1 MSAATAAAAADGLC
15 PGGAAEEANNL
26 LGAPSRI
33 LIHPTPRTMVFKEI
47 LMGNLGYTEG
57 QGIYNSVRS
66 TEAAVRQIQ
75 STLLTRTLNA
85 SRYEDVAR
93 DWMAHLR

>member
-1 MSAATAAAAADGLC
+1 
-15 PGGAAEEANNL
+15 
-26 LGAPSRI
+26 
-33 LIHPTPRTMVFKEI
+33 
-47 LMGNLGYTEG
+47 MGNLGYTEG

-85 SRYEDVAR
+85 ARYEDVAR
-93 DWMAHLR
+93 D

>member
-1 MSAATAAAAADGLC
+1 
-15 PGGAAEEANNL
+15 
-26 LGAPSRI
+26 
-33 LIHPTPRTMVFKEI
+33 
-47 LMGNLGYTEG
+47 MGNLGYTEG

-85 SRYEDVAR
+85 ARYEDVAR
-93 DWMAHLR
+93 DWMAHLRARGLGAEALA